1 MDKTTR
7 PVIRIHN
14 IELDEIVEREMNDEE
29 FAIHQQRVGQ
39 FKLEKAEAEEK
50 ANAKA
55 AAEAKLA
62 ALGLTA
68 NDLKALGL

>member
-14 IELDEIVEREMNDEE
+14 IELDEIVEREMNDAE
-29 FAIHQQRVGQ
+29 FAIHQQRLAQ
-39 FKLEKAEAEEK
+39 FELEKAEAEAR